1 MKRLFALF
9 AALVL
14 LGLLWTP
21 TASAQSALRVG
32 DMVEIRLA
40 GVPPEEVGTFSA
52 AHTLDEAGMINLPY
66 IGLVKSAGL
75 KANQLQVLIEQKLK
89 EEKIYTHPT
98 VTVVIGNNARFV
110 NVRGAVRSPM
120 RVPYTADLTLMSAIN
135 AASGFNEFASKKIR
149 LARDGKA
156 TVIDTK
162 KIAQDPSKDF
172 PVQPGDQIE
181 ALTSWF

>member
-1 MKRLFALF
+1 MKRIFALF
-9 AALVL
+9 AALAL

-21 TASAQSALRVG
+21 TAAAQSALRVG

-52 AHTLDEAGMINLPY
+52 MHTLDEAGMINLPY

-75 KANQLQVLIEQKLK
+75 KANQLQVLIEKRLK
-89 EEKIYTHPT
+89 EEKIYTQPI
-98 VTVVIGNNARFV
+98 VTVVIGNNTRFV
-110 NVRGAVRSPM
+110 NVRGAVRAPQ

-135 AASGFNEFASKKIR
+135 AAGGFSEFAGKKVR
-149 LARDGKA
+149 LARDGKL
-156 TVIDTK
+156 TVIDTSR
-162 KIAQDPSKDF
+162 IAKDPSKDF